1 MKNYLQLKELM
12 LSTVVTFVM
21 GLLILL
27 TKLNFAYNIIVF
39 VGVEC
44 IICYVY
50 RNHILM
56 KKVYL
61 QNQCSIIQSNIGT
74 TSETETGDSILKFN
88 PAYYDLYNNFS
99 FNRTMIVFKAMFL
112 GLSFSAVVFAEQQDI
127 ILYVLC
133 GMGVM
138 LTCMLLVC
146 LILFQFKNEKT
157 LMRLLN
163 LRKTNWY
170 GDYTKEELEII
181 DELMDNKLH

>member
-1 MKNYLQLKELM
+1 M
-12 LSTVVTFVM
+12 
-21 GLLILL
+21 
-27 TKLNFAYNIIVF
+27 
-39 VGVEC
+39 
-44 IICYVY
+44 
-50 RNHILM
+50 
-56 KKVYL
+56 
-61 QNQCSIIQSNIGT
+61 
-74 TSETETGDSILKFN
+74 
-88 PAYYDLYNNFS
+88 
-99 FNRTMIVFKAMFL
+99 FKAMFL